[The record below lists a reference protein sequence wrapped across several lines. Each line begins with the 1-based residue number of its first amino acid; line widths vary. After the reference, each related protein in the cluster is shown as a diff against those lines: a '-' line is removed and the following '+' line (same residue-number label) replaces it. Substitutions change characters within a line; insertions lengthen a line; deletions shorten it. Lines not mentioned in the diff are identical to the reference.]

1 MQACAPTSRSS
12 VRSTRF
18 TATELMRFVALA
30 LLLVVAF
37 NVHAQDDLSSRR
49 DYSDNLQRDVP
60 IACKQ
65 GDIESFPGKTLG
77 EVFGAAWPLQPVRS
91 SPDAHVKAHL
101 LDPAPMRWPRGLD
114 PQDSVTVVAVLIDA
128 SGKALQAE
136 ILCST
141 RMGFGTAVR
150 RHAMAS
156 TYAPTEVDGKP
167 ITSVFV
173 RVVRFHAVER
183 QRSTKPRRH

>member
-1 MQACAPTSRSS
+1 
-12 VRSTRF
+12 
-18 TATELMRFVALA
+18 MRLVALA
-30 LLLVVAF
+30 FLMGVAF
-37 NVHAQDDLSSRR
+37 NLHAQDDLSSQR
-49 DYSDNLQRDVP
+49 DYTENVQRDRV

-65 GDIESFPGKTLG
+65 GDIEGFPGKTLG
-77 EVFGAAWPLQPVRS
+77 ELFGAAWPVTPVPS
-91 SPDAHVKAHL
+91 SPDAHAKAYL

-150 RHAMAS
+150 RHALAS
-156 TYAPTEVDGKP
+156 TYAPAEVDGKP
-167 ITSVFV
+167 ITSLLV
-173 RVVRFHAVER
+173 RVVRFHSVER
-183 QRSTKPRRH
+183 QRSAKPRRS